1 MGAVGLSELL
11 IWVGVVLLIILIV
24 SYPAQRRYRK
34 SGKRPSGGA
43 TGAFAVLDEIFHP
56 SSREHRIVG
65 EEQAEARA
73 PMPSPE
79 GKPFDDNRIVINLS
93 PESK

>member
-1 MGAVGLSELL
+1 MSLSELL
-11 IWVGVVLLIILIV
+11 IWVGVIALVIVAV
-24 SYPAQRRYRK
+24 SYPAQRRYKK

-43 TGAFAVLDEIFHP
+43 AGAFAVMDEIFHP
-56 SSREHRIVG
+56 SARETRIVM

-73 PMPSPE
+73 PMPAADD
-79 GKPFDDNRIVINLS
+79 KPFDENRIVITLP

>member
-1 MGAVGLSELL
+1 VGLSELL
-11 IWVGVVLLIILIV
+11 IWVGVVLLVILV
-24 SYPAQRRYRK
+24 LSYPAQRRFKK

-43 TGAFAVLDEIFHP
+43 AGAFAVLDEIFHP
-56 SSREHRIVG
+56 SSREHRIAM

-79 GKPFDDNRIVINLS
+79 DKPFGENRIVIKLP

>member
-1 MGAVGLSELL
+1 VGLSELL
-11 IWVGVVLLIILIV
+11 IWVGVVLLVILV
-24 SYPAQRRYRK
+24 LSYPAQRRFKK

-43 TGAFAVLDEIFHP
+43 AGAFAVLDEVFHP
-56 SSREHRIVG
+56 SSREHRIAM

-79 GKPFDDNRIVINLS
+79 DKPFGENRIIIKLP

>member
-1 MGAVGLSELL
+1 MSLSELL
-11 IWVGVVLLIILIV
+11 IWVGVIALVIFVV
-24 SYPAQRRYRK
+24 SYPAQRRYKK

-43 TGAFAVLDEIFHP
+43 AGAFAVMDEIFHP
-56 SSREHRIVG
+56 SARETRIVM

-73 PMPSPE
+73 PMPSADD
-79 GKPFDDNRIVINLS
+79 KPFDENRIVITLP

>member
-1 MGAVGLSELL
+1 MSLSELL
-11 IWVGVVLLIILIV
+11 IWVGVIALVIVAV
-24 SYPAQRRYRK
+24 SYPAQRRYKK

-43 TGAFAVLDEIFHP
+43 AGAFAVMDEIFHP
-56 SSREHRIVG
+56 SARETRIVM

-73 PMPSPE
+73 PMPSADD
-79 GKPFDDNRIVINLS
+79 KPFDENRIVITLP

>member
-1 MGAVGLSELL
+1 MSLPELL
-11 IWVGVVLLIILIV
+11 IWVGVTALVIV
-24 SYPAQRRYRK
+24 AVSSPAQRRYKK

-43 TGAFAVLDEIFHP
+43 AGAFAVMDEIFHP
-56 SSREHRIVG
+56 SARETRIMM

-73 PMPSPE
+73 PMPSADDE
-79 GKPFDDNRIVINLS
+79 PFDENRIVITLP